1 MNDVMRSLAARVSE
15 PGSARSASALLLA
28 LFASSVC
35 SSQSTPTVLSP
46 GTVVIGQCA
55 GHTNEPACVLPNL
68 FGPQGITLYPSP
80 SFPHYAHFI
89 GSAQTVM
96 NQTLSSAIGTQL
108 ATLPFISPASGFTYQ
123 FDTNLGVFA
132 RSTNSFGPIYSE
144 RAETIGRGRVS
155 FGVSYQRFRFGRLD
169 GLNLHDIPAVFTH
182 VPLVTA
188 PGATPLPFQYDVIKT
203 SNNID
208 LNLDQAVVFASVGI
222 TDRLEVSVAMPLSSV
237 RMGASSSADIVRVS
251 GQSFTSGGTVFPNP
265 HSFTSDPNSLHNAYS
280 STGTA
285 SGLGDVTLRI
295 KDNVIQREGYRIA
308 LGLDIRAPT
317 GAARK
322 YLGTGAVGLKPFV
335 VVSAGKRLSP
345 HANFGFQWNGQSVL
359 AGDVTGTTADEN
371 SAGQATIQNGPA
383 VSHNLPRE
391 VLYSFGADYGATKS
405 LTLAADYLGQTV
417 FDAPGI
423 AADTFITQNIAGG
436 TGPIPIPT
444 IKATV
449 GYLYLNTASL
459 GFKYELLNNLL
470 LTGNLLVKLD
480 NNGLRQN
487 VTPLVALSYAFGH

>member
-1 MNDVMRSLAARVSE
+1 MKNSTRRLAA
-15 PGSARSASALLLA
+15 ARFARFLLLT
-28 LFASSVC
+28 LVTC
-35 SSQSTPTVLSP
+35 SAGKSQSTSTVLSP
-46 GTVVIGQCA
+46 GGVVIGQCA
-55 GHTNEPACVLPNL
+55 GHTSEPGCVLPNL
-68 FGPQGITLYPSP
+68 FGPQGITLFPNP
-80 SFPHYAHFI
+80 AFPHYAHFI
-89 GSAQTVM
+89 GSAQTIM

-108 ATLPFISPASGFTYQ
+108 AVLPFISPASGFTYQ
-123 FDTNLGVFA
+123 FDTNLGVFT
-132 RSTNSFGPIYSE
+132 RSDASFGPIYSE
-144 RAETIGRGRVS
+144 RAETIGKGKVS
-155 FGVSYQRFRFGRLD
+155 FGVSYQRFRFGKLD

-182 VPLVTA
+182 VPLITA
-188 PGATPLPFQYDVIKT
+188 PGATPLPFEYDVIKT
-203 SNNID
+203 TNNID

-222 TDRLEVSVAMPLSSV
+222 TDRLEVSVAVPLASV
-237 RMGASSSADIVRVS
+237 RMGAGSSADIVRVS
-251 GQSFTSGGTVFPNP
+251 GSTFTVGTTVLPNP

-280 STGTA
+280 STGMA

-295 KDNVIQREGYRIA
+295 KDNIIQGEGYRIA
-308 LGLDIRAPT
+308 LGLDIRTPT
-317 GAARK
+317 GDARK

-345 HANFGFQWNGQSVL
+345 HANFGFQWNGQSIL
-359 AGDVTGTTADEN
+359 AGDVTGTTAGEN
-371 SAGQATIQNGPA
+371 SAGQAIIQNGPA

-391 VLYSFGADYGATKS
+391 VLYSFGADYGATRK

-470 LTGNLLVKLD
+470 LTANLLVKLD

-487 VTPLVALSYAFGH
+487 VTPLVALSYAFGR

>member
-1 MNDVMRSLAARVSE
+1 MKNSTRRLAA
-15 PGSARSASALLLA
+15 ARFARFLLLT
-28 LFASSVC
+28 LVTC
-35 SSQSTPTVLSP
+35 SAGKSQSTSTVLSP
-46 GTVVIGQCA
+46 GVVVIGQCA
-55 GHTNEPACVLPNL
+55 GHTSEPGCVLPNL
-68 FGPQGITLYPSP
+68 FGPQGITLFPNP
-80 SFPHYAHFI
+80 AFPHYAHFI
-89 GSAQTVM
+89 GSAQTIM

-108 ATLPFISPASGFTYQ
+108 AVLPFISPASGFTYQ
-123 FDTNLGVFA
+123 FDTNLGVFT
-132 RSTNSFGPIYSE
+132 RSDASFGPIYSE
-144 RAETIGRGRVS
+144 RAETIGKGKVS
-155 FGVSYQRFRFGRLD
+155 FGVSYQRFRFGKLD

-182 VPLVTA
+182 VPLITA
-188 PGATPLPFQYDVIKT
+188 PGATPLPFEYDVIKT
-203 SNNID
+203 TNNID

-222 TDRLEVSVAMPLSSV
+222 TDRLEVSVAVPLASV
-237 RMGASSSADIVRVS
+237 RMGAGSSADIVRVS
-251 GQSFTSGGTVFPNP
+251 GSTFTVGTTVLPNP

-280 STGTA
+280 STGMA

-295 KDNVIQREGYRIA
+295 KDNIIQGEGYRIA
-308 LGLDIRAPT
+308 LGLDIRTPT
-317 GAARK
+317 GDARK

-345 HANFGFQWNGQSVL
+345 HANFGFQWNGQSIL
-359 AGDVTGTTADEN
+359 AGDVTGTTAGEN
-371 SAGQATIQNGPA
+371 SAGQAIIQNGPA

-391 VLYSFGADYGATKS
+391 VLYSFGADYGATRK

-470 LTGNLLVKLD
+470 LTANLLVKLD

-487 VTPLVALSYAFGH
+487 VTPLVALSYAFGR